1 MRDEF
6 ERWYAN
12 EFMPMID
19 DGAEHIRSFRANDCY
34 SHPHI
39 SEQWGI
45 YKNGMPASKRVGT
58 FQRVVIFLAL
68 FAIWCAIFGG
78 EKWNF

>member
-12 EFMPMID
+12 KFMPMID
-19 DGAEHIRSFRANDCY
+19 DGDEHIRSFRTNDCY
-34 SHPHI
+34 SNSHI
-39 SEQWGI
+39 SEQWNR
-45 YKNGMPASKRVGT
+45 YRNGTPESKRIGT
-58 FQRVVIFLAL
+58 FQRVVIFLAI

>member
-12 EFMPMID
+12 NFMPMID
-19 DGAEHIRSFRANDCY
+19 DGDEHIRSFRTNDGY
-34 SHPHI
+34 SNSHI
-39 SEQWGI
+39 SEQWI
-45 YKNGMPASKRVGT
+45 RYKSGKPASKRIGT

-68 FAIWCAIFGG
+68 FAIWCAIFGL